1 MAKVLEIKSSLE
13 VSCAARR
20 SYMLYKMRADISLWH
35 LLVAVWQHVVME
47 GRIFCILWRN
57 YMEEAVEVVET
68 MVLSYPGIYIPIFAN
83 MSLEGKKNEGPSIA
97 VGVKKN
103 AASARLYNGEDQQ
116 TRTHKAMVNLKQ
128 SLSVVMPA
136 YNEEVA
142 IADTVHSVVAAVSQW
157 TQDFEIL
164 VVNDGSR
171 DNTGTILDEI
181 SAAEPRVRVIN
192 HEVNQGYGAALVSGF
207 EAAAKDLIFFMDS
220 DGQFDIEDLV
230 RFFPLIE
237 KYDAVLGYR
246 VNRQDTWMRKLNAW
260 GWKMLVSSVFKLS
273 VRDVDCAFKLY
284 RADFF
289 HEHRLET
296 RGAMIN
302 TEILYK
308 LKRAGYTYT
317 QVGVQHLPRR
327 GGRATGAK
335 PAVIARAFRELFVYA
350 RKWHKEEQAE
360 QAARRK
366 RTMR

>member
-1 MAKVLEIKSSLE
+1 LTKIVAMKSPLEIP
-13 VSCAARR
+13 CAARR
-20 SYMLYKMRADISLWH
+20 SDMVYMLRANIFFWP
-35 LLVAVWQHVVME
+35 VAMWWHVVMK
-47 GRIFCILWRN
+47 GPIFYILWQICL
-57 YMEEAVEVVET
+57 EVVEVVET
-68 MVLSYPGIYIPIFAN
+68 MVFSYPGMYVPVFAN
-83 MSLEGKKNEGPSIA
+83 MLSEDEKNNGPSIA
-97 VGVKKN
+97 VGTKGDIAGPGLHDGV
-103 AASARLYNGEDQQ
+103 DQQ
-116 TRTHKAMVNLKQ
+116 TRMHKAMVNLKQ
-128 SLSVVMPA
+128 SLSVITPA

-142 IADTVHSVVAAVSQW
+142 IADTVHSVVAMVSQW
-157 TQDFEIL
+157 TKDFEVI

-171 DNTGTILDEI
+171 DNTGAILAEI
-181 SAAEPRVRVIN
+181 SAADPRVRVIN
-192 HEVNQGYGAALVSGF
+192 HEVNRGYGAALVSGF

-220 DGQFDIEDLV
+220 DGQFDIQDLA

-246 VNRQDTWMRKLNAW
+246 INRQDTWMRKLNAW

-284 RADFF
+284 RAEIF
-289 HEHRLET
+289 HNLRLET

-308 LKRAGYTYT
+308 LKRSGYTYT

-350 RKWHKEEQAE
+350 RKWHREEQAE
-360 QAARRK
+360 QAARQK
-366 RTMR
+366 RTTKS